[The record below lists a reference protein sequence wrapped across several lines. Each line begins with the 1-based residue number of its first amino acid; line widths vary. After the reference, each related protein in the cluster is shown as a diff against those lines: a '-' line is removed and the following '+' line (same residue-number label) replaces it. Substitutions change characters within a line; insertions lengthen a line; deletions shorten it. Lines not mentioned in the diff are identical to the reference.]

1 MSLSI
6 SMAID
11 QRLLDLRNNMNSE
24 QPEALEPA
32 VDTSQLPPLRGS
44 PAQIKWALTIRE
56 NTLKLEWPE
65 ATRWLLRTIVDS
77 TWWIA
82 NKSVVTTLKFKPPT
96 PPQIDTRYGVTP
108 AAPVGLGQRQ
118 PNLAG
123 ALAGNAERSRERM
136 ADTARVNE
144 AAKFA
149 ASVSK
154 DPKAAEAAILAV
166 LSKLYRDGR
175 LKDEMRTASRAA
187 LAVVDHDNMD
197 ERDIDAIER
206 MLT

>member
-1 MSLSI
+1 MPMERQML
-6 SMAID
+6 
-11 QRLLDLRNNMNSE
+11 
-24 QPEALEPA
+24 
-32 VDTSQLPPLRGS
+32 
-44 PAQIKWALTIRE
+44 
-56 NTLKLEWPE
+56 
-65 ATRWLLRTIVDS
+65 
-77 TWWIA
+77 
-82 NKSVVTTLKFKPPT
+82 
-96 PPQIDTRYGVTP
+96 
-108 AAPVGLGQRQ
+108 AAPAPAQ

-154 DPKAAEAAILAV
+154 DPKAAEDAILAV

-175 LKDEMRTASRAA
+175 LKDEMRTAARAA
-187 LAVVDHDNMD
+187 LAAVDHDNMD